1 MSTTHR
7 HLKSVASRHRKKGSE
22 QLLLIYE
29 CGDYSRFELAEM
41 DPDVYDLYFAGK
53 DWDEFNAD
61 EQIIIE
67 GGTCYVCV
75 F

>member
-1 MSTTHR
+1 MNAGIT
-7 HLKSVASRHRKKGSE
+7 VG
-22 QLLLIYE
+22 E

-67 GGTCYVCV
+67 GDTCYVCV